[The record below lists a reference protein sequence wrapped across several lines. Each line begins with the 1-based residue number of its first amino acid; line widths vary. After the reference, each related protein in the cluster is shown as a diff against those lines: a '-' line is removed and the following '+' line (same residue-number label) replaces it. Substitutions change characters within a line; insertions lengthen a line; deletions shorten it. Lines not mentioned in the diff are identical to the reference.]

1 MNSTEILVAIIG
13 LAAAGVV
20 KGATG
25 IGYSTTALPIIAL
38 SIGLDRAMPLVI
50 LPSISSNLSVMVSAG
65 EFRAML
71 VRFRWLYAALL
82 PGLVAGL
89 YLLTRVDTHNAA
101 RVLGAVILTYAT
113 YALVRPAIATPSHR
127 ERYLNA
133 PVGFLNGLF
142 NGMTGSQIMPV
153 VPYALSLNLS
163 PDAVVQLTNIAFT
176 LSSLVMLIG
185 LNRVGFLDGPVLLLS
200 ASGVPIAL
208 LGVALGT
215 RLRKRLQPRA
225 FRKAVLLLLCAMA
238 LLLIAGR

>member
-1 MNSTEILVAIIG
+1 MNFTEILVAIIG

-142 NGMTGSQIMPV
+142 NGMTGSQIMPF